1 MSNRSLVGA
10 AMGVAALI
18 TLPAASE
25 AHCLGYKHLRSD
37 VVGVVDGTG
46 AFVDRVANRMTTFG
60 DRLLAGFHCDKH
72 V

>member
-1 MSNRSLVGA
+1 MSKRSLLAA
-10 AMGVAALI
+10 AMGVAVLI
-18 TLPAASE
+18 SLPATSE

-46 AFVDRVANRMTTFG
+46 AFVDRVANRMTRFG
-60 DRLLAGFHCDKH
+60 DRLLGLIHCDKH